1 MLLNKLN
8 KVLYQMININLIQ
21 KLKMIKDIQFVTICG
36 IMEYMY
42 QKIGKTTNIK
52 IQNAFIL
59 NMKIG
64 KNINIIII
72 ILQML

>member
-8 KVLYQMININLIQ
+8 KVLYQMININLIL
-21 KLKMIKDIQFVTICG
+21 KLKMIKGILFVIIFG
-36 IMEYMY
+36 IMEYMF

>member
-1 MLLNKLN
+1 
-8 KVLYQMININLIQ
+8 MININLIL

-36 IMEYMY
+36 IMELWF
-42 QKIGKTTNIK
+42 QISGKTTNIK